1 MAAAHRLGRARED
14 RHHDGLNALPSAAAV
29 ALGEET
35 FPTLQSP
42 LLRQWRLASG
52 QALWCYIALH
62 FINHALGLVSLD
74 AAEAGL
80 KLAAFVWQSLP
91 GTVLLYGAAAT
102 HVMLALASLHQRHT
116 LRLPPAELLRIGFGL
131 TIPLLLLGHVV
142 GTRVAYEWFGE
153 APHYRRIVTNLIRSG
168 NTGWQLA
175 LLAPGWAHGC
185 MGLNV
190 AFRHHAWF
198 LRWRPALL
206 AAAVGLPLLA
216 AGGFW
221 VMTRELA
228 DVANAANA
236 PRALLDVIHQQRL
249 GLLRERLL
257 DGYLLL
263 VAAVLVSRAWF
274 VWRRGRGATA
284 QRPRP

>member
-1 MAAAHRLGRARED
+1 VAF
-14 RHHDGLNALPSAAAV
+14 SA
-29 ALGEET
+29 ET
-35 FPTLQSP
+35 FPTLRSP
-42 LLRQWRLASG
+42 LLRRWRLASG
-52 QALWCYIALH
+52 QVLWCYIALH

-74 AAEAGL
+74 AAEAAL
-80 KLAAFVWQSLP
+80 KFAAFVWQSLP

-102 HVMLALASLHQRHT
+102 HVLLALASLHQRHT

-153 APHYRRIVTNLIRSG
+153 APNYRRIVTNLVRSG

-198 LRWRPALL
+198 QRWRPALL

-228 DVANAANA
+228 GVANAVANAAAA
-236 PRALLDVIHQQRL
+236 PRALLDVIHQQQL
-249 GLLRERLL
+249 GNLRESLL
-257 DGYLLL
+257 NGYLVL
-263 VAAVLVSRAWF
+263 VGAVLVSRMGFA
-274 VWRRGRGATA
+274 WRRERRARMNVPARGPT
-284 QRPRP
+284 P

>member
-1 MAAAHRLGRARED
+1 MAS
-14 RHHDGLNALPSAAAV
+14 SAEAFA
-29 ALGEET
+29 
-35 FPTLQSP
+35 TLQSP
-42 LLRQWRLASG
+42 RLRQWRLASG
-52 QALWCYIALH
+52 QVLWCYIALH

-74 AAEAGL
+74 AAEAAL

-91 GTVLLYGAAAT
+91 GTLLLYGAAAT
-102 HVMLALASLHQRHT
+102 HVVLALASLHQRHT
-116 LRLPPAELLRIGFGL
+116 LKLPPAELLRIGFGL

-142 GTRVAYEWFGE
+142 STRVAYEWFGE

-198 LRWRPALL
+198 QRWRPALL
-206 AAAVGLPLLA
+206 AAVVGLPLLA
-216 AGGFW
+216 ACGFW

-228 DVANAANA
+228 DVVNAAANMPAA
-236 PRALLDVIHQQRL
+236 PRALLDVIHQQQL
-249 GLLRERLL
+249 GNLRERLL
-257 DGYLLL
+257 NGYLALIGT
-263 VAAVLVSRAWF
+263 VLVSRTWF
-274 VWRRGRGATA
+274 AWRRERRARAGA
-284 QRPRP
+284 PRPGQTP